1 MRTIDDYTKIDNVVF
16 DGIDEEDFPDYCD
29 AFILSADY
37 DGEPMTEE
45 EIESLDEEYVREQLM
60 NKLF

>member
-45 EIESLDEEYVREQLM
+45 EIDSLDEEYVREQLM
-60 NKLF
+60 NQLF